1 MNNFVVTI
9 GREFGSGGREIGEKL
24 AERLEFNFYND
35 RLLSDVSHKTGIDKS
50 LFEDADEKQK
60 EASWYMMAM
69 NVLNAFGKDKSVD
82 ELPSSE
88 QLFLEQSKFIEE
100 LAENENCVVVGRCS
114 NYLLKNKPNALHVFI
129 FADEDTK
136 IRRIMERQELS
147 EKDAK
152 KHMQKIEKER
162 KEYYEYY
169 TGKKYGN
176 FQDYDLCISSSK
188 CRIEEIAAII
198 ERLVRNRIIQE
209 E

>member
-24 AERLEFNFYND
+24 AERLGFNFYND

-60 EASWYMMAM
+60 EATWYMMAM

-129 FADEDTK
+129 YADEDTK
-136 IRRIMERQELS
+136 IKRIMDRQELS
-147 EKDAK
+147 EKEAK
-152 KHMQKIEKER
+152 KHMQKIERER

-176 FQDYDLCISSSK
+176 FQDYDFCISSSK

-198 ERLVRNRIIQE
+198 EWLVRNRIVPE